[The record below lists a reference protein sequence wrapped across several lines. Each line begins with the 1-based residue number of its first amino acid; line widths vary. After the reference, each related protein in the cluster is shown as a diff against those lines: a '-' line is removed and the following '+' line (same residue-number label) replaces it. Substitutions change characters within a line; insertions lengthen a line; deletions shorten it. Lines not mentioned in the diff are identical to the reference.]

1 MSDAYLIVAVGATFF
16 ATALLGM
23 RMVVTSRNRRGAAV
37 LQGHLES
44 AGIELGMQGT
54 DASFNA
60 RVVSPTLSRLSALV
74 TRYTPTGIRDSLAR
88 RLALAGNPRGLTADV
103 FLLIRLACGAAGA
116 ALGYYVGVKHGPY
129 LLGSLWIAFMGY
141 GGYLFAGNWLDK
153 RVAKRQD
160 SIRRD
165 LADMIDLLTISVEAG
180 LAFDGALL
188 HARRAMIG
196 PLSEEVGRL
205 LHEMQ
210 LGAPR
215 VEAMRRLSERTS
227 VEELKSFV
235 LAMVQADVFGVS
247 IANVLR
253 GQSQELRT
261 KRRQRAE
268 EKAMK
273 TPVKLLFPMICCI
286 MPALLVVIVGPGI
299 IRISH
304 LFGTVGP

>member
-1 MSDAYLIVAVGATFF
+1 MT
-16 ATALLGM
+16 
-23 RMVVTSRNRRGAAV
+23 
-37 LQGHLES
+37 
-44 AGIELGMQGT
+44 
-54 DASFNA
+54 
-60 RVVSPTLSRLSALV
+60 
-74 TRYTPTGIRDSLAR
+74 
-88 RLALAGNPRGLTADV
+88 
-103 FLLIRLACGAAGA
+103 
-116 ALGYYVGVKHGPY
+116 
-129 LLGSLWIAFMGY
+129 
-141 GGYLFAGNWLDK
+141 
-153 RVAKRQD
+153 
-160 SIRRD
+160 
-165 LADMIDLLTISVEAG
+165 
-180 LAFDGALL
+180 
-188 HARRAMIG
+188 G

-215 VEAMRRLSERTS
+215 VEAMRRLSERTT
-227 VEELKSFV
+227 VEELRSFV

-286 MPALLVVIVGPGI
+286 MPALLVVIVGPGV

-304 LFGTVGP
+304 LFGPVGP